1 MGSGTKTAAMVVGG
15 QIGVTL
21 AIAGIA
27 GWFGG
32 AKPAW
37 SAATGGLISIVTTAF
52 FALRVFMGG
61 SDAPL
66 NVIVRSF
73 YAGEV
78 QKLILT
84 AVLFYAAI
92 RWMDL
97 SFLPLFVTYAVTL
110 LMYWVVLPFSL
121 ESR

>member
-1 MGSGTKTAAMVVGG
+1 MVIGG

-21 AIAGIA
+21 VIGAIA
-27 GWFGG
+27 GWFWG

-37 SAATGGLISIVTTAF
+37 SAMTGGFISIVTTAF
-52 FALRVFMGG
+52 FALRVFVGG